1 MKKIIIGIQIL
12 ILVLILI
19 KAASVIG
26 LIKRTDFLSAT
37 SLMTRQALAESTVA
51 SPAAGKMPSVLR
63 QPVNETAA
71 DDLTT
76 VRDLAT
82 ALAAKKSELD
92 KRESNLRA
100 EEQRLLALK
109 KEITDKIVLL
119 KSQEEKLTS
128 ALENHKADD
137 LKRYKD
143 MAKVYESA
151 PPAKAGKMLEQL
163 DIKTAAGI
171 TMNMKKD
178 KAGAVWGYIT
188 PQKAAAIT
196 KEITQAGGRL

>member
-1 MKKIIIGIQIL
+1 MKKMIIGIQIL

-19 KAASVIG
+19 KAASVVG
-26 LIKRTDFLSAT
+26 LIKKTDFLSAT
-37 SLMTRQALAESTVA
+37 TLMTRQALAESTVA
-51 SPAAGKMPSVLR
+51 SPAAGKMPSALR

-100 EEQRLLALK
+100 EEQRLLTLK

-128 ALENHKADD
+128 ALENNKADD

>member
-19 KAASVIG
+19 KAASVVG
-26 LIKRTDFLSAT
+26 LIKKTDFLSAT
-37 SLMTRQALAESTVA
+37 SLTTRQALAESTVA
-51 SPAAGKMPSVLR
+51 SPAAGKMPSALR

-76 VRDLAT
+76 VRDLAS

-92 KRESNLRA
+92 KRENSLRA

>member
-19 KAASVIG
+19 KAASVVG
-26 LIKRTDFLSAT
+26 LIKKTDFLSAT
-37 SLMTRQALAESTVA
+37 SLTTRQALAEPTVA
-51 SPAAGKMPSVLR
+51 SPAAGKMPSALR

-76 VRDLAT
+76 VRDLAS

-92 KRESNLRA
+92 KRENSLRA

>member
-1 MKKIIIGIQIL
+1 MKKILIGIQIL
-12 ILVLILI
+12 IIFLILI
-19 KAASVIG
+19 KVASVVG
-26 LIKRTDFLSAT
+26 LIKKTDFLSAT
-37 SLMTRQALAESTVA
+37 SLIPRQAMAESPVA
-51 SPAAGKMPSVLR
+51 SPASGKMPSSLG
-63 QPVNETAA
+63 QQYNETTG

-76 VRDLAT
+76 VKDLASALT
-82 ALAAKKSELD
+82 ARKSELD
-92 KRESNLRA
+92 KREIGLRT

-109 KEITDKIVLL
+109 KEITDKILLL

-128 ALENHKADD
+128 ALESSKADEV
-137 LKRYKD
+137 KRYKD

-178 KAGAVWGYIT
+178 KAGPVWGYIT

-196 KEITQAGGRL
+196 KEITHAGVR

>member
-1 MKKIIIGIQIL
+1 MKKILIGIQIL
-12 ILVLILI
+12 IIFLILI
-19 KAASVIG
+19 KVASVVG
-26 LIKRTDFLSAT
+26 LIKKTDFLSAT
-37 SLMTRQALAESTVA
+37 SLIPRQAMAESPVA
-51 SPAAGKMPSVLR
+51 SPASGKMPSSLG
-63 QPVNETAA
+63 QQYNETTG
-71 DDLTT
+71 DDLTA
-76 VRDLAT
+76 VKDLASALT
-82 ALAAKKSELD
+82 ARKSELD
-92 KRESNLRA
+92 KREIGLRT

-109 KEITDKIVLL
+109 KEITDKILLL
-119 KSQEEKLTS
+119 KNQEEKLTS
-128 ALENHKADD
+128 ALESSKADEV
-137 LKRYKD
+137 KRYKD

-196 KEITQAGGRL
+196 KEITQAGGR

>member
-1 MKKIIIGIQIL
+1 MKKILMGIQIL
-12 ILVLILI
+12 ILVLILV
-19 KAASVIG
+19 KVASVIG
-26 LIKRTDFLSAT
+26 LIKKTDFLSAT
-37 SLMTRQALAESTVA
+37 SLIPRQARAESPMA
-51 SPAAGKMPSVLR
+51 SPAAGKMPAALG
-63 QPVNETAA
+63 QQLNERTG

-76 VRDLAT
+76 VKDLAS
-82 ALAAKKSELD
+82 ALAAKKSDLD
-92 KRESNLRA
+92 KRESGLRV

-109 KEITDKIVLL
+109 KEITDKILL
-119 KSQEEKLTS
+119 LQSQEEKLTS
-128 ALENHKADD
+128 ALESHRADEV
-137 LKRYKD
+137 KRYKD

-196 KEITQAGGRL
+196 KEITQAGAR

>member
-1 MKKIIIGIQIL
+1 MKKMIIGIQIL

-26 LIKRTDFLSAT
+26 LIKKTDFLSAT

>member
-1 MKKIIIGIQIL
+1 MKKLLIGVQIL
-12 ILVLILI
+12 VLVLILTKI
-19 KAASVIG
+19 ASVAG
-26 LIKRTDFLSAT
+26 LLKKADFMSAT
-37 SLMTRQALAESTVA
+37 SLITKQALAQPPIKSTA
-51 SPAAGKMPSVLR
+51 SGAISSSLGQLS
-63 QPVNETAA
+63 NEASA
-71 DDLTT
+71 DTLATE
-76 VRDLAT
+76 RDLAT
-82 ALAAKKSELD
+82 ALASRKSDLD
-92 KRESNLRA
+92 KRESSLRT

-109 KEITDKIVLL
+109 KEITDKIALL

-128 ALENHKADD
+128 ALEASKAEDV
-137 LKRYKD
+137 KRYKD

-196 KEITQAGGRL
+196 KEITHTGGR

>member
-19 KAASVIG
+19 KAASVVG
-26 LIKRTDFLSAT
+26 LIKKTDFLSAT

-51 SPAAGKMPSVLR
+51 SPAAGKMPSALR

-92 KRESNLRA
+92 KRESNMRA

>member
-19 KAASVIG
+19 KAASVVG
-26 LIKRTDFLSAT
+26 LIKKTDFLSAT

>member
-1 MKKIIIGIQIL
+1 MKKMIIGIQIL

-51 SPAAGKMPSVLR
+51 SPAAGKMPSALR

>member
-19 KAASVIG
+19 KAASVVG
-26 LIKRTDFLSAT
+26 LIKKTDFLSAT
-37 SLMTRQALAESTVA
+37 SLTTRQALAESTVA

>member
-1 MKKIIIGIQIL
+1 MKKMIIGIQIL

-92 KRESNLRA
+92 KRENNLRA

>member
-1 MKKIIIGIQIL
+1 MKKILIGIQIL

-19 KAASVIG
+19 KAASVVG
-26 LIKRTDFLSAT
+26 LIKKTDYLSAT
-37 SLMTRQALAESTVA
+37 SLITRQALAESPVA
-51 SPAAGKMPSVLR
+51 SPASGKMPSALG
-63 QPVNETAA
+63 QPLNETAG

-76 VRDLAT
+76 VKDLAS

-92 KRESNLRA
+92 KRESGLRV

-109 KEITDKIVLL
+109 KEITDKILLL
-119 KSQEEKLTS
+119 KGQEEKLTS
-128 ALENHKADD
+128 ALESNKADEV
-137 LKRYKD
+137 KRYKD

-196 KEITQAGGRL
+196 KEITHTGGR

>member
-1 MKKIIIGIQIL
+1 MKKMIIGIQIL

-19 KAASVIG
+19 KAASVVG
-26 LIKRTDFLSAT
+26 LIKKTDFLSAT
-37 SLMTRQALAESTVA
+37 TLMTRQALAESTVA
-51 SPAAGKMPSVLR
+51 SPAAGKMPSALR

-100 EEQRLLALK
+100 EEQRLLTLK

-128 ALENHKADD
+128 ALENNKADD

-188 PQKAAAIT
+188 PQKSAAIT

>member
-1 MKKIIIGIQIL
+1 MKKMIIGIQIL

-26 LIKRTDFLSAT
+26 LIKKTDFLSAT

-51 SPAAGKMPSVLR
+51 SPAAGKIPSVLR

>member
-1 MKKIIIGIQIL
+1 MKKMIIGIQIL

-26 LIKRTDFLSAT
+26 LIKKTDFLSAT

-71 DDLTT
+71 NDLTT

>member
-1 MKKIIIGIQIL
+1 MKKLLIGVQIL
-12 ILVLILI
+12 VLVLILTKI
-19 KAASVIG
+19 ASVAG
-26 LIKRTDFLSAT
+26 LLKKADFMSAT
-37 SLMTRQALAESTVA
+37 SLITKQALAQPPIKSMA
-51 SPAAGKMPSVLR
+51 SGTMTSSLG
-63 QPVNETAA
+63 QSSNEASA
-71 DDLTT
+71 DTLATE
-76 VRDLAT
+76 RDLAT
-82 ALAAKKSELD
+82 ALASRKNDLD
-92 KRESNLRA
+92 KRESSLRA

-109 KEITDKIVLL
+109 KEITDKISLL

-128 ALENHKADD
+128 ALEASKAEDV
-137 LKRYKD
+137 KRYKD

-196 KEITQAGGRL
+196 KEITHTGGR

>member
-1 MKKIIIGIQIL
+1 MKKMIIGIQIL

>member
-1 MKKIIIGIQIL
+1 MKKILIGVQ

-19 KAASVIG
+19 LTKVASVAG
-26 LIKRTDFLSAT
+26 LLKKTDFLSAT
-37 SLMTRQALAESTVA
+37 SLTPKQALAQPSIKPVA
-51 SPAAGKMPSVLR
+51 SGAMKSSLGPST
-63 QPVNETAA
+63 NEASA
-71 DDLTT
+71 DNL
-76 VRDLAT
+76 VVERDLAT
-82 ALAAKKSELD
+82 VLAARKGDLD
-92 KRESNLRA
+92 KRESALRV

-109 KEITDKIVLL
+109 KEITDKISLL

-128 ALENHKADD
+128 ALETCKAEDV
-137 LKRYKD
+137 KRYKD

-163 DIKTAAGI
+163 DIKTAAAI

-188 PQKAAAIT
+188 PLKAAAIT
-196 KEITQAGGRL
+196 KEITHAGSR

>member
-1 MKKIIIGIQIL
+1 MKKMIIGIQIL

-19 KAASVIG
+19 KAASVVG
-26 LIKRTDFLSAT
+26 LIKKTDFLSAT

-71 DDLTT
+71 NDLTT

>member
-19 KAASVIG
+19 KAASVVG
-26 LIKRTDFLSAT
+26 LIKKSDFLSAT
-37 SLMTRQALAESTVA
+37 SFTTRQALAEPTVA
-51 SPAAGKMPSVLR
+51 SPAAGKMPSALR

-71 DDLTT
+71 DDFTT

-92 KRESNLRA
+92 KRESNMRA

>member
-1 MKKIIIGIQIL
+1 MKKLLIGVQIL
-12 ILVLILI
+12 VLVLILTKI
-19 KAASVIG
+19 ASVAG
-26 LIKRTDFLSAT
+26 LLKKTGFISAT
-37 SLMTRQALAESTVA
+37 SLITKQALAQPPVKSMTSGTIPSSLGQSSNE
-51 SPAAGKMPSVLR
+51 AAANNLAT
-63 QPVNETAA
+63 E
-71 DDLTT
+71 
-76 VRDLAT
+76 RDLAT
-82 ALAAKKSELD
+82 ALAARKSDLD
-92 KRESNLRA
+92 KRENSLRT

-109 KEITDKIVLL
+109 KEITDKISLL

-128 ALENHKADD
+128 ALDASKAEDV
-137 LKRYKD
+137 KRYKD

-196 KEITQAGGRL
+196 KEITHTGGR

>member
-19 KAASVIG
+19 KAASVVG
-26 LIKRTDFLSAT
+26 LIKKTDFLSAT
-37 SLMTRQALAESTVA
+37 SLTTRQALAESTVA
-51 SPAAGKMPSVLR
+51 SPAAGKMPSALR

-71 DDLTT
+71 DDFTT

-92 KRESNLRA
+92 KRESNMRA